1 MVNEKYSIAMC
12 ETLRYLK
19 GINQDDLNKIPS
31 KFIKFLNDNSSKNY
45 ECDFDYNK
53 PLKELNISEEARG
66 IIAMICL
73 NYWCITDEQK
83 EKFKSH
89 LTKNELKFQEE
100 VRRKYNPDNLFKNK
114 VERKNAVDTVKIEHK
129 ELTEYKEQRWY
140 QKIFTK
146 ILNIFRKK

>member
-1 MVNEKYSIAMC
+1 MINEKYSIAMC
-12 ETLRYLK
+12 EILQYLK
-19 GINQDDLNKIPS
+19 GINQEDLNKIPS
-31 KFIKFLNDNSSKNY
+31 KFIKILNDNCLKNY

-100 VRRKYNPDNLFKNK
+100 MRRKYNPDIFFKNK
-114 VERKNAVDTVKIEHK
+114 VEKNVVDTVKIEHK
-129 ELTEYKEQRWY
+129 ELIKYKEQKWY
-140 QKIFTK
+140 QKIFKRMVT
-146 ILNIFRKK
+146 IIRKK

>member
-1 MVNEKYSIAMC
+1 MINEKYSIAMC

-19 GINQDDLNKIPS
+19 GINQDDLNKIPN

-83 EKFKSH
+83 ENFKSH
-89 LTKNELKFQEE
+89 LTKNELKFQEKI
-100 VRRKYNPDNLFKNK
+100 RRKYNPDNLFKKKDQITNID
-114 VERKNAVDTVKIEHK
+114 DTMNFEK
-129 ELTEYKEQRWY
+129 TEVIKYEKKKWY
-140 QKIFTK
+140 QQLLVKL
-146 ILNIFRKK
+146 LNIFRKK

>member
-31 KFIKFLNDNSSKNY
+31 KFIKFLNDSSSKNY
-45 ECDFDYNK
+45 ECDFDYTK

-89 LTKNELKFQEE
+89 LTKNELKFQKEM
-100 VRRKYNPDNLFKNK
+100 RRKYNPDNLFKNK
-114 VERKNAVDTVKIEHK
+114 VEKNVVDTVKIEYK
-129 ELTEYKEQRWY
+129 ELIEYKEQKWHH
-140 QKIFTK
+140 KILDK
-146 ILNIFRKK
+146 LLNIFRKN

>member
-45 ECDFDYNK
+45 ECDFDYTK

-89 LTKNELKFQEE
+89 LTKNELKFQKEM
-100 VRRKYNPDNLFKNK
+100 RRKYNPDNLFKNK
-114 VERKNAVDTVKIEHK
+114 VEKNVVDTVKIEHK
-129 ELTEYKEQRWY
+129 
-140 QKIFTK
+140 
-146 ILNIFRKK
+146 

>member
-45 ECDFDYNK
+45 ECDFDYTK

-89 LTKNELKFQEE
+89 LTKNELKFQKEM
-100 VRRKYNPDNLFKNK
+100 RRKYNPDNLFKNK
-114 VERKNAVDTVKIEHK
+114 VEKNVVDTVKIEHK
-129 ELTEYKEQRWY
+129 ELIEYKEQKCNH
-140 QKIFTK
+140 KILDK
-146 ILNIFRKK
+146 LLNIFRKN

>member
-45 ECDFDYNK
+45 ECDFDY
-53 PLKELNISEEARG
+53 
-66 IIAMICL
+66 
-73 NYWCITDEQK
+73 WCITDEQK

-89 LTKNELKFQEE
+89 LTKNELKFQKEM
-100 VRRKYNPDNLFKNK
+100 RRKYNPDNLFKNK
-114 VERKNAVDTVKIEHK
+114 VEKNVVDTVKIEHK
-129 ELTEYKEQRWY
+129 ELIEYKEQKWNH
-140 QKIFTK
+140 KILDK
-146 ILNIFRKK
+146 LLNIFRKN

>member
-31 KFIKFLNDNSSKNY
+31 KFIKFLSDNSSKNY
-45 ECDFDYNK
+45 ECDFDYTK

-89 LTKNELKFQEE
+89 LTKNELKFQKEM
-100 VRRKYNPDNLFKNK
+100 RRKYNPDNLFKNK
-114 VERKNAVDTVKIEHK
+114 VEKNVVDTVKIEHK
-129 ELTEYKEQRWY
+129 ELIEYKEQKWNH
-140 QKIFTK
+140 KILDK
-146 ILNIFRKK
+146 LLNIFRKN

>member
-45 ECDFDYNK
+45 ECDFDYTK

-89 LTKNELKFQEE
+89 LTKNELKFQKEM
-100 VRRKYNPDNLFKNK
+100 RRKYNPDNLFNNK
-114 VERKNAVDTVKIEHK
+114 VEKNVVDTVKIEYK
-129 ELTEYKEQRWY
+129 ELIEYKEQKWHH
-140 QKIFTK
+140 KILDK
-146 ILNIFRKK
+146 LLNIFRKN

>member
-31 KFIKFLNDNSSKNY
+31 KFIKFLSDNSSKNY
-45 ECDFDYNK
+45 ECDFDYTK

-89 LTKNELKFQEE
+89 LTKNELKFQKEM
-100 VRRKYNPDNLFKNK
+100 RRKYNPDNLFKNK
-114 VERKNAVDTVKIEHK
+114 VEKM
-129 ELTEYKEQRWY
+129 
-140 QKIFTK
+140 
-146 ILNIFRKK
+146 

>member
-45 ECDFDYNK
+45 ECDFDYTK

-83 EKFKSH
+83 ENFKSH
-89 LTKNELKFQEE
+89 LTKNELKFQKEM
-100 VRRKYNPDNLFKNK
+100 RRKYNPDNLFNNK
-114 VERKNAVDTVKIEHK
+114 VEKNVVDTVKIEYK
-129 ELTEYKEQRWY
+129 ELIEYKEQKWHH
-140 QKIFTK
+140 KILDK
-146 ILNIFRKK
+146 LLNIFRKN

>member
-31 KFIKFLNDNSSKNY
+31 KFIKFLSDNSSKNY
-45 ECDFDYNK
+45 ECDFDYTK
-53 PLKELNISEEARG
+53 PLKEINISEEARG

-89 LTKNELKFQEE
+89 LTKNELKFQKEM
-100 VRRKYNPDNLFKNK
+100 RRKYNPDNLFKNK
-114 VERKNAVDTVKIEHK
+114 VEKNVVDTVKIEHK
-129 ELTEYKEQRWY
+129 ALIEYKKQNWHH
-140 QKIFTK
+140 KILDK
-146 ILNIFRKK
+146 LLNIFRKN

>member
-31 KFIKFLNDNSSKNY
+31 KFIKFLSDNSSKNY
-45 ECDFDYNK
+45 ECDFDYTK
-53 PLKELNISEEARG
+53 PLKEINISEEARG

-89 LTKNELKFQEE
+89 LTKNELKFQKEM
-100 VRRKYNPDNLFKNK
+100 RRKYNPDNLFKNK
-114 VERKNAVDTVKIEHK
+114 VEKNVVDTVKIEHK
-129 ELTEYKEQRWY
+129 ELIEYKK
-140 QKIFTK
+140 QKSC
-146 ILNIFRKK
+146 NYGPE

>member
-1 MVNEKYSIAMC
+1 MC

-45 ECDFDYNK
+45 ECDFDYTK

-89 LTKNELKFQEE
+89 LTKNELKFQKEM
-100 VRRKYNPDNLFKNK
+100 RRKYNPDNLFNNK
-114 VERKNAVDTVKIEHK
+114 VEKNVVDTVKIEYK
-129 ELTEYKEQRWY
+129 ELIEYKEQKWHH
-140 QKIFTK
+140 KILDK
-146 ILNIFRKK
+146 LLNIFRKN

>member
-45 ECDFDYNK
+45 ECDFDYTK
-53 PLKELNISEEARG
+53 PLKEINISEEARG

-89 LTKNELKFQEE
+89 LTKNELKFQKEM
-100 VRRKYNPDNLFKNK
+100 RRKYNPDNLFKNK
-114 VERKNAVDTVKIEHK
+114 VEKNVVDTVKIEHK
-129 ELTEYKEQRWY
+129 ELIEYKEQKWNH
-140 QKIFTK
+140 KILDK
-146 ILNIFRKK
+146 LLNIFRKN

>member
-45 ECDFDYNK
+45 DCDFDYNK

-83 EKFKSH
+83 EKFKRH

-100 VRRKYNPDNLFKNK
+100 IRRKYNPDNLFKNK

-129 ELTEYKEQRWY
+129 ELIEYKEQTWY
-140 QKIFTK
+140 HQIFDK
-146 ILNIFRKK
+146 LLNIFRKK

>member
-31 KFIKFLNDNSSKNY
+31 KFIKFLSDNSSKNY
-45 ECDFDYNK
+45 ECDFDYTK
-53 PLKELNISEEARG
+53 PLKEINISEEARG

-89 LTKNELKFQEE
+89 LTKNELKFQKEM
-100 VRRKYNPDNLFKNK
+100 RRKYNPDNLFKNK
-114 VERKNAVDTVKIEHK
+114 VEKNVVDTVKIEHK
-129 ELTEYKEQRWY
+129 ELIEYKEQKWNH
-140 QKIFTK
+140 KILDK
-146 ILNIFRKK
+146 LLNIFRKN

>member
-1 MVNEKYSIAMC
+1 MVNKKYSIAMC

-31 KFIKFLNDNSSKNY
+31 KFIKFLNDSSSKNY
-45 ECDFDYNK
+45 ECDFDYTK

-89 LTKNELKFQEE
+89 LTKNELKFQKEM
-100 VRRKYNPDNLFKNK
+100 RRKYNPDNLFKNK
-114 VERKNAVDTVKIEHK
+114 VEKNVVDTVKIEHK
-129 ELTEYKEQRWY
+129 ELIEYKKQRHH
-140 QKIFTK
+140 KIW
-146 ILNIFRKK
+146 

>member
-45 ECDFDYNK
+45 ECDFDYTK

-89 LTKNELKFQEE
+89 LTKNELKFQKEM
-100 VRRKYNPDNLFKNK
+100 RRKYNPDNLFKNK
-114 VERKNAVDTVKIEHK
+114 VEKNVVDTVKIEHK
-129 ELTEYKEQRWY
+129 ELIEYKEQKWHH
-140 QKIFTK
+140 K
-146 ILNIFRKK
+146 ILDN

>member
-1 MVNEKYSIAMC
+1 MVNVKYSIAMC

-45 ECDFDYNK
+45 ECDFDYTK

-89 LTKNELKFQEE
+89 LTKNELKFQKEM
-100 VRRKYNPDNLFKNK
+100 RRKYNPDNLFKNK
-114 VERKNAVDTVKIEHK
+114 VEKNVVDTVKIEHK
-129 ELTEYKEQRWY
+129 ELIEYKEQKWHH
-140 QKIFTK
+140 KIWDK
-146 ILNIFRKK
+146 LLNIFRKN

>member
-1 MVNEKYSIAMC
+1 MINEKYSIAMC
-12 ETLRYLK
+12 EILQYLK
-19 GINQDDLNKIPS
+19 GINQEDLNKIPS
-31 KFIKFLNDNSSKNY
+31 KFIKFLNDNCSKNY

-100 VRRKYNPDNLFKNK
+100 MRRKYNPDIFFKNK
-114 VERKNAVDTVKIEHK
+114 VEKNVVDTVEIEHK
-129 ELTEYKEQRWY
+129 ELIKYKEQKWY
-140 QKIFTK
+140 QKIFKRMVT
-146 ILNIFRKK
+146 IIRKK

>member
-45 ECDFDYNK
+45 ECDFDYTK

-89 LTKNELKFQEE
+89 LTKNELKFQKEM
-100 VRRKYNPDNLFKNK
+100 RRKYNPDNLFKNK
-114 VERKNAVDTVKIEHK
+114 VEKNVVDNCKN
-129 ELTEYKEQRWY
+129 RA
-140 QKIFTK
+140 
-146 ILNIFRKK
+146 

>member
-100 VRRKYNPDNLFKNK
+100 IRREYNPDNLFNNK
-114 VERKNAVDTVKIEHK
+114 VERKNAVDTVKVEQK
-129 ELTEYKEQRWY
+129 ELIEYKEQKWY
-140 QKIFTK
+140 HQIFDK
-146 ILNIFRKK
+146 LLNKFRKK

>member
-45 ECDFDYNK
+45 ECDFDYTK
-53 PLKELNISEEARG
+53 PLKELNISEETRG

-89 LTKNELKFQEE
+89 LTKNELKFQKEM
-100 VRRKYNPDNLFKNK
+100 RRKYNPDNLFKNK
-114 VERKNAVDTVKIEHK
+114 VEKM
-129 ELTEYKEQRWY
+129 
-140 QKIFTK
+140 
-146 ILNIFRKK
+146 

>member
-1 MVNEKYSIAMC
+1 MC
-12 ETLRYLK
+12 ETLQYLK
-19 GINQDDLNKIPS
+19 GINQEDLNKIPS
-31 KFIKFLNDNSSKNY
+31 KFIKFLNDNCSKNY

-114 VERKNAVDTVKIEHK
+114 VERNVMDTVKIEQK
-129 ELTEYKEQRWY
+129 ELIEYKEQKWY
-140 QKIFTK
+140 HQIFEK
-146 ILNIFRKK
+146 LLNKFRKK

>member
-31 KFIKFLNDNSSKNY
+31 KFIKFLSDNSSKNY
-45 ECDFDYNK
+45 ECDFDYTK

-83 EKFKSH
+83 EKFKRH

-100 VRRKYNPDNLFKNK
+100 IRRKYDPDNLFKNK

-129 ELTEYKEQRWY
+129 ELVEYKEQKWY
-140 QKIFTK
+140 QKIFNK
-146 ILNIFRKK
+146 ILYIFRKK

>member
-31 KFIKFLNDNSSKNY
+31 KFIKFLNDSSSKNY
-45 ECDFDYNK
+45 ECDFDYTK

-89 LTKNELKFQEE
+89 LTKNELKFQKEM
-100 VRRKYNPDNLFKNK
+100 RRKYNPDNLFKNK
-114 VERKNAVDTVKIEHK
+114 VEKNVFNTVKIEHK
-129 ELTEYKEQRWY
+129 ELIEYKK
-140 QKIFTK
+140 QKWHHK
-146 ILNIFRKK
+146 ILDKLLNIFRKN

>member
-45 ECDFDYNK
+45 ECDFDYTK

-89 LTKNELKFQEE
+89 LTKNELKFQKEM
-100 VRRKYNPDNLFKNK
+100 RRKYNPDNLFKNK
-114 VERKNAVDTVKIEHK
+114 VEKNVVDTVKIEHK
-129 ELTEYKEQRWY
+129 ELIEYKEQKWNH
-140 QKIFTK
+140 KILDK
-146 ILNIFRKK
+146 LLNIFRKN

>member
-31 KFIKFLNDNSSKNY
+31 KFIKFINDNSSKNY
-45 ECDFDYNK
+45 ECDFDYTK

-89 LTKNELKFQEE
+89 LTKNELKFQKEM
-100 VRRKYNPDNLFKNK
+100 RRKYNPANLFKNK
-114 VERKNAVDTVKIEHK
+114 VEKNVVDTVKIEHK
-129 ELTEYKEQRWY
+129 ELIEYKEQKWHY
-140 QKIFTK
+140 KILDK
-146 ILNIFRKK
+146 LLNIFRKN

>member
-45 ECDFDYNK
+45 ECDFDYTK

-89 LTKNELKFQEE
+89 LTKNELKFQKEM
-100 VRRKYNPDNLFKNK
+100 RRKYNPDNLFNNK
-114 VERKNAVDTVKIEHK
+114 VEKNVVDTVKIEHK
-129 ELTEYKEQRWY
+129 E
-140 QKIFTK
+140 QKWHHK
-146 ILNIFRKK
+146 ILDKLLNIFRKN

>member
-1 MVNEKYSIAMC
+1 MINEKYSIAMC
-12 ETLRYLK
+12 ETLQYLK
-19 GINQDDLNKIPS
+19 GINQEDLNKIPS
-31 KFIKFLNDNSSKNY
+31 KFIKFLNDNCSKNY

-100 VRRKYNPDNLFKNK
+100 MRRKYNPDIFLKNK
-114 VERKNAVDTVKIEHK
+114 VEKNVVDTVKIEHK
-129 ELTEYKEQRWY
+129 ELIEYKEQKWY
-140 QKIFTK
+140 QKIFKRMVT
-146 ILNIFRKK
+146 IIRKK

>member
-31 KFIKFLNDNSSKNY
+31 KFIKFLNDSSSKNY
-45 ECDFDYNK
+45 ECDFDYTK

-89 LTKNELKFQEE
+89 LTKNELKFQKEM
-100 VRRKYNPDNLFKNK
+100 RRKYNPDNLFNNK
-114 VERKNAVDTVKIEHK
+114 VEKNVVDTVKIEYK
-129 ELTEYKEQRWY
+129 ELIEYKEQKWHH
-140 QKIFTK
+140 KILDK
-146 ILNIFRKK
+146 LLNIFRKN

>member
-31 KFIKFLNDNSSKNY
+31 KFIKFLSDNSSKNY
-45 ECDFDYNK
+45 ECDFDYTK
-53 PLKELNISEEARG
+53 PLKEINISEEARG

-89 LTKNELKFQEE
+89 LTKNELKFQKEM
-100 VRRKYNPDNLFKNK
+100 RRKYNPDNLFKNK
-114 VERKNAVDTVKIEHK
+114 VEKNVVDTVKIEHK
-129 ELTEYKEQRWY
+129 ELIEYKKKKWHH
-140 QKIFTK
+140 KILEK
-146 ILNIFRKK
+146 LLNIFRKN

>member
-45 ECDFDYNK
+45 KCDFDYNK
-53 PLKELNISEEARG
+53 PLKELKISEEARG

-100 VRRKYNPDNLFKNK
+100 MRRKYNPDNLFKNK
-114 VERKNAVDTVKIEHK
+114 VEKNAVDTVKIEHK
-129 ELTEYKEQRWY
+129 ELIEYKEQKWY
-140 QKIFTK
+140 HKILDK
-146 ILNIFRKK
+146 LLNIFRKK